1 MTVRS
6 YAAAVVAVCLLSSLT
21 VLARSARIAHNP
33 EVEDDIREAVLRYQM
48 SGWAEEGDKAAKEA
62 TNQNEKAVAEA
73 LNFVVL
79 FISVDSKDPS
89 DAFMKRFEKFAKPVK
104 KLSQSEID
112 TKSMNAVVDKATGEK
127 GIRFGVGKI
136 RWLGS
141 NSAEVEGGYFCNG
154 LCASGQTFKVQ
165 RKQGVWKVIGSVLHW
180 IS

>member
-1 MTVRS
+1 MNVRK
-6 YAAAVVAVCLLSSLT
+6 AVVTVFALCLLSSITL
-21 VLARSARIAHNP
+21 LARSARTAGNSAD
-33 EVEDDIREAVLRYQM
+33 EDDIREAVLRYQM
-48 SGWAEEGDKAAKEA
+48 LTWGEEGDKAVKEA

-89 DAFMKRFEKFAKPVK
+89 DAFMKRFEKFPKPVK

-141 NSAEVEGGYFCNG
+141 NSVEVDGGYFCAG
-154 LCASGQTFKVQ
+154 LCASGQTFNVH
-165 RKQGVWKVIGSVLHW
+165 RKQGVWKVVGSTMHW